1 MDTLKDYLESNK
13 VYSSIKAI
21 EVESIPLGNI
31 LISNEGHP
39 HFFSFEELERLKFLV
54 DTTLACYEFGGW
66 DDETIRGINE
76 RTIATESPSWL
87 SWPLERLSQILI
99 KKRTYV
105 YIIGNKENDFCK
117 VGISEKPYQRLKTLQ
132 TACPYEL
139 EILEVYK
146 ANSIDES
153 NLHSIL
159 IEKNLHTQGEWFR
172 NIKSVTRIVDEY
184 FGYGKSI

>member
-1 MDTLKDYLESNK
+1 MNTLKDYLENNK

-31 LISNEGHP
+31 LISNEGYP
-39 HFFSFEELERLKFLV
+39 HFFSFEELEELKRLV

-76 RTIATESPSWL
+76 RTFAAESPSWL
-87 SWPLERLSQILI
+87 SLPLERFSQI
-99 KKRTYV
+99 KNRTYV

-172 NIKSVTRIVDEY
+172 DIKSVTRIVDEY
-184 FGYGKSI
+184 FENGKSI